1 MMMMMMMMTMP
12 MMIMNISK
20 RTISLI
26 VNDHH
31 YHGITVILFLFHQE
45 GKAAT
50 VVSTLNYQ
58 EVRSINVQY
67 LPFQDPLVTYQ
78 ELEKVAECGL
88 VVVAVEADLPNKSSS
103 PPSHVKEAYHEVTID
118 TTVQIYG
125 YIIVLRLPALQA

>member
-1 MMMMMMMMTMP
+1 MMMTP
-12 MMIMNISK
+12 MMIMSISK

-31 YHGITVILFLFHQE
+31 YLGITVIPFLFHQE
-45 GKAAT
+45 GKAAI

-58 EVRSINVQY
+58 EVLSINVQS

-78 ELEKVAECGL
+78 EPEKVVECGL
-88 VVVAVEADLPNKSSS
+88 VVVAVEADLPNKSSP
-103 PPSHVKEAYHEVTID
+103 PPSHVKKAYHDVTID

-125 YIIVLRLPALQA
+125 YIIVLR